1 MKKTYQKPETE
12 VVMMAYQQALLLPVS
27 NTDATSTE
35 GEYADPS
42 REMTFEW

>member
-1 MKKTYQKPETE
+1 
-12 VVMMAYQQALLLPVS
+12 MAYQQALLLPVS

-35 GEYADPS
+35 GGEYVDPS